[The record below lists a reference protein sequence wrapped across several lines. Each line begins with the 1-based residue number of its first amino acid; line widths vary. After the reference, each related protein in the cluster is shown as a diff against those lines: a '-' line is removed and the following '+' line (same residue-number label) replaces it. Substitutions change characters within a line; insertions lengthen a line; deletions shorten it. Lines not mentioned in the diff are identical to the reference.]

1 MSRLNVDKIT
11 GKTGTNSGAPITL
24 SGDTATL
31 GSGATLGSAVVGN
44 WGWVLL
50 QTATADNTLGHLDIG
65 NTLSGEGTDS
75 LMTSTYKRYKI
86 LLDDCMCTGGNR
98 DFFIQMFIDGT
109 QKTTEYDYAVK
120 YEDSNGVDNNTNSNN
135 ATQIKCN
142 GSGINNYSGS
152 ANTTRFYGLS
162 GEINLF
168 DPAHEHFHF
177 ITGLLTYHS
186 DNNMVEQSRF
196 SGGNSRHQ
204 SNNGGGS
211 AFGPLTK
218 LRLYFSGSNFFRGTA
233 RLYGLKNA

>member
-1 MSRLNVDKIT
+1 MSRINVDKIT

-31 GSGATLGSAVVGN
+31 GSGATLGSAVAGN

-50 QTATADNTLGHLDIG
+50 QTATADNTLGELDVG
-65 NTLSGEGTDS
+65 SSTLFST
-75 LMTSTYKRYKI
+75 TYKRYKI

-98 DFFIQMFIDGT
+98 DFFIRMFIDGT
-109 QKTTEYDYAVK
+109 QKTTEYDYTVK
-120 YEDSNGVDNNTNSNN
+120 YEDSNGVNNNTNSNN

-142 GSGINNYSGS
+142 GSGINNYSGN

-168 DPAHEHFHF
+168 DPAHQHFHF

-211 AFGPLTK
+211 AFGPLTT
-218 LRLYFSGSNFFRGTA
+218 LRLYWSGSNFFRGTA
-233 RLYGLKNA
+233 RLYGLTNA